1 MKKACVVCAVVAV
14 STVFPQSTDSARIR
28 RFETQLED
36 LRRVLY
42 IPGMSAA
49 IVKDRSL
56 LWAKG
61 FGAADPDRAVAA
73 AADTNYRIASLT
85 KTFASVLLMQLVE
98 QGKLNLDDKMATYSP
113 RFKERFGEA
122 ASVRHVFSHTSQD
135 PPGHQYRYD
144 GNRFSYLSDVIEK
157 ASGRTF
163 REQLVRNILDPLGMS
178 ASVPGQDVLDD
189 PARWSA
195 FLDSAH
201 VNRYKAGLTKLST
214 PHRLYGT
221 SVVRTIYPPTGISA
235 SAGLVSNVLDLAK
248 FDIAVDSYSMVKA
261 ASQAHA
267 WKAAVSANGEALPY
281 GLGWFSTSASG
292 IPLIWHYGYWPDSFS
307 SLYLKVPRSNVSLI
321 LLANSDA
328 LSAPFRLGNG
338 EVMQSPFANMF
349 LRVFALEEIQG
360 RSRADLE
367 EAERRSQR
375 LLTDW
380 LAERRATKAK

>member
-1 MKKACVVCAVVAV
+1 MKKACAVCAIVAV

-36 LRRVLY
+36 LRQVLY

-49 IVKDRSL
+49 MVKDRSL

-61 FGAADPDRAVAA
+61 FGAA

-157 ASGRTF
+157 VTGRTF

-178 ASVPGQDVLDD
+178 ESVPGQDVLDD
-189 PARWSA
+189 RVKWKG

-201 VNRYKAGLTKLST
+201 VTRYQAGLSRLAT
-214 PHRLYGT
+214 PHQLYGT
-221 SVVRTIYPPTGISA
+221 SVVRTPYPPQGISTA
-235 SAGLVSNVLDLAK
+235 AGLVSNVVDLAK
-248 FDIAVDSYSMVKA
+248 FDIAVDSHVMITA
-261 ASQAHA
+261 ATQAHA
-267 WKAAVSANGEALPY
+267 WKAAVSSDGATLPY
-281 GLGWFSTSASG
+281 GLGWFSTRASDLQ
-292 IPLIWHYGYWPDSFS
+292 LIWHYGYWPDSFS
-307 SLYLKVPRSNVSLI
+307 SLYLKVPRSNVTFI

-338 EVMQSPFANMF
+338 DVMQSPFANTFVRMF
-349 LRVFALEEIQG
+349 AREALQG
-360 RSRADLE
+360 RALTDLE

-380 LAERRATKAK
+380 LAERRATKAH